1 MKLSRTALRKM
12 ILSEIKRAINEQ
24 EGGGRDSLPDLD
36 SLIFD
41 IAKRVRSEMGEVPV
55 QVDIPEDYTKMRIRV
70 LVPTI
75 NRRRLPVFQ
84 NNNLVFEPVERE
96 ELTPGSP
103 ASLFFRV
110 MRLNPNFVM
119 RDLDKAETNVLGYV
133 DAISGY
139 EWLQSR
145 DADPEAGDEGYPGVI
160 NLLAG
165 SHQLIPED
173 LLDLPDGRKW
183 DLKNRYRVALG
194 RYRPFTYL
202 EDEYGIEDEVSGDLA
217 LARQTPEERES
228 VERAV
233 EEDEMARDMI
243 RDLEAMLDDESV
255 EEE

>member
-1 MKLSRTALRKM
+1 MKLNRKALRKM

-24 EGGGRDSLPDLD
+24 QAGARESLPDLD

-41 IAKRVRSEMGEVPV
+41 ISKRVRSEMGEVPV
-55 QVDIPEDYTKMRIRV
+55 QVDIPEDYTEMRIRV
-70 LVPTI
+70 LVPTL
-75 NRRRLPVFQ
+75 NRRGLPVFQ

-145 DADPEAGDEGYPGVI
+145 DTDPEAGDEGYPGVI

-202 EDEYGIEDEVSGDLA
+202 EDDYGIEDEVSSDLT
-217 LARQTPEERES
+217 LARQTPEERER
-228 VERAV
+228 VEQELGMDVWAS
-233 EEDEMARDMI
+233 EMR
-243 RDLEAMLDDESV
+243 RDLETMLDDESV